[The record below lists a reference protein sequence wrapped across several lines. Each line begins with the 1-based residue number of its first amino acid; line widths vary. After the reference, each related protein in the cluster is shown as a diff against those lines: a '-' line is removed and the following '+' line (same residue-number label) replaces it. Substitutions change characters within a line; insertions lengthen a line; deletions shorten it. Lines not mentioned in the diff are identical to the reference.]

1 MARGA
6 GANRPSR
13 QPRLA
18 SAVAVALACCGLTG
32 TWAASATAKRGH
44 ARPGTAAP
52 SKSPAAASTPTATA
66 PAPSAPSASAPSASA
81 PASPAPAGARTRTGS
96 GKGSAAGCCVA
107 KRHAAAPGQA
117 RQRPGHAGKHASA
130 PSEQTQQAGQ
140 AAPTLSPGHGGA
152 GAGAG
157 VLTWISR
164 RAHGPGRHG
173 KAREPGRK
181 RTSATPRSAAHI
193 PGAVNITNAA
203 AARSAPAS
211 VTPVSPAPLTPAV
224 VPPRIVAEASSK
236 ATTSRSGRA
245 AGRTRA
251 AGRSAAPRGPAAGAL
266 APVAALAPATSPAPA
281 RTVAARPKPAAH
293 QSQSQLVTTVT
304 RIIGVIPTLLWAV
317 IGALAALALALG
329 AASRL
334 TARRARWLAR
344 QRRELLEDVGL
355 LQAALLPVLPGR
367 LGPVGTS
374 AAYRP
379 ASGPGAGG
387 DFYDLFALAGGEL
400 AVIVGDVSGHG
411 RKALPHTTLLRFT
424 LRAYL
429 EAGMSPRGALQAAAP
444 VLERQLGDSFAT
456 VVLATYN
463 PRERLL
469 VYSCAGHPPP
479 VVAGS
484 DTIVPLIAS
493 SSPPIGA
500 GQPTGRRQTV
510 VSVPGSALACFY
522 TDGVIEARVGTAL
535 FGADRL
541 RRAVAE
547 LGPDA
552 GAAALLERVAASSDK
567 HPDDMAACLLRVE
580 GGTAAPRVLVEEVEL
595 GRRDLLSGRAKR
607 FLLGAGVADDQV
619 GELLRRVHAALG
631 RHGAVVL
638 ELHLGDGAPEAVLRE
653 QNVAQ
658 LPAAAPGAGATDSLR
673 RAADAVV

>member
-18 SAVAVALACCGLTG
+18 WAVAVALACCGLTG

-44 ARPGTAAP
+44 ARPGPAAP
-52 SKSPAAASTPTATA
+52 SSSPAAAPTPTATA
-66 PAPSAPSASAPSASA
+66 PAPSAPSASA

-117 RQRPGHAGKHASA
+117 RQRPGHAGNHASA

-152 GAGAG
+152 GA
-157 VLTWISR
+157 
-164 RAHGPGRHG
+164 
-173 KAREPGRK
+173 
-181 RTSATPRSAAHI
+181 AAHI

-224 VPPRIVAEASSK
+224 VPPQIVAEASSK

-251 AGRSAAPRGPAAGAL
+251 AGRRGAPRGPAAGAL

-484 DTIVPLIAS
+484 DTIVPLIAG

-510 VSVPGSALACFY
+510 VSVPGRALACFY
-522 TDGVIEARVGTAL
+522 TDGVTEARVGTAL

-552 GAAALLERVAASSDK
+552 GAAALLERVAESSDK

-658 LPAAAPGAGATDSLR
+658 LHAAAPGAGATDSLR